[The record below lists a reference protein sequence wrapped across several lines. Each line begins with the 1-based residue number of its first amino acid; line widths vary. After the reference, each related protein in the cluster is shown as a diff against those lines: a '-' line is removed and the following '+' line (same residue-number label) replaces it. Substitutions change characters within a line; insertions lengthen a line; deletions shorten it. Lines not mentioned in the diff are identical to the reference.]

1 MLFCLWSLLEEENN
15 LQGIIKPNILL
26 VFNNSQ
32 SVFFFHCYFIK
43 RKNVQQSPFQHN
55 KETEGPTNGQLCT
68 KPLWALSP
76 KRNPLRKELTACPPR
91 VRTPSILRHVSRRES
106 AIFHRRCKGEAT
118 DFRHQRNW
126 SRWRKM
132 LRQSLLHG

>member
-1 MLFCLWSLLEEENN
+1 MRHSSRVHTWFEGKWRLVYEEAVRWTNDCRLPGEFRNFIISL
-15 LQGIIKPNILL
+15 
-26 VFNNSQ
+26 
-32 SVFFFHCYFIK
+32 
-43 RKNVQQSPFQHN
+43 SPFQHN
-55 KETEGPTNGQLCT
+55 KETEGPTNGQPCT

-118 DFRHQRNW
+118 DFRRQRN
-126 SRWRKM
+126 
-132 LRQSLLHG
+132 